1 MLVLTRKENQS
12 IMVGD
17 SIEIVV
23 TKIDSD
29 RVKIGINA
37 PGSVSIHRQEV
48 YEDIKRE
55 NIAAAR
61 IGIALL
67 QQASEVL
74 MKKKD
79 S

>member
-1 MLVLTRKENQS
+1 
-12 IMVGD
+12 MVGD

-61 IGIALL
+61 IGIDLL